1 MFLTPDLRILEYVLT
16 PESLEADLG
25 EDVERSLL
33 PNCNDLLAMFLE
45 FGDDL
50 LAVFFP

>member
-1 MFLTPDLRILEYVLT
+1 MALTPDLRILDVLT

-25 EDVERSLL
+25 EEVEL

-50 LAVFFP
+50 LVGFFP